1 MKQRY
6 IIMKQG
12 TTSVIKG
19 AEKKVKTRRYKE
31 EKTRG
36 DGKGRERAEKS
47 DVIVITS
54 INLAAEI
61 DLGKS

>member
-1 MKQRY
+1 
-6 IIMKQG
+6 MKQG
-12 TTSVIKG
+12 TTSAIKG
-19 AEKKVKTRRYKE
+19 AEKKVKTGRYKA

-36 DGKGRERAEKS
+36 DSKGRERAEKS

-61 DLGKS
+61 D

>member
-1 MKQRY
+1 
-6 IIMKQG
+6 MKQG

-19 AEKKVKTRRYKE
+19 AEKKVKTGRHKA

-36 DGKGRERAEKS
+36 DSKGRERAEKS

>member
-1 MKQRY
+1 
-6 IIMKQG
+6 MKQG

-19 AEKKVKTRRYKE
+19 AEKKVKTGRHKA

-36 DGKGRERAEKS
+36 DSKGRERAEKS

-54 INLAAEI
+54 INLARR
-61 DLGKS
+61 DRLGKKLRKL

>member
-1 MKQRY
+1 
-6 IIMKQG
+6 MKQG

-19 AEKKVKTRRYKE
+19 AEKKVKTRRYKV

-36 DGKGRERAEKS
+36 DSKGRERAEKS